1 MVTVVTKIDLQT
13 EQHDREKKKGKK
25 RKENRQKSLT

>member
-13 EQHDREKKKGKK
+13 EQHYREKKKGKK
-25 RKENRQKSLT
+25 RKENITFLLM

>member
-13 EQHDREKKKGKK
+13 EQHYREKKKV
-25 RKENRQKSLT
+25 RKEKKTDKKA